1 MLYSRCAPLTNFPLV
16 FLATHRMSSTDEQRE
31 LDGLRAL
38 DPQVVGA
45 VYDRYH
51 PVIYRYVS
59 YRVGDPLEAED
70 IASDVFM
77 RLLEAISSRRGPTT
91 NLRAWLLATAGHA
104 VNDHFRKSYRQP
116 LTELNDSLPDPGVDP
131 QDDVEHHQRQSKLR
145 VAVADLTPEQQHVLA
160 LRFGEGFSLEE
171 TASAM
176 KKNVNAIKQL
186 QLRALAALN
195 RKIGEAP

>member
-1 MLYSRCAPLTNFPLV
+1 
-16 FLATHRMSSTDEQRE
+16 MSSTDEQRE

-59 YRVGDPLEAED
+59 YRVGDPLQAED

-77 RLLEAISSRRGPTT
+77 RLLEAISSRRAPNS

-116 LTELNDSLPDPGVDP
+116 LTDLNDSLPDPGIDP
-131 QDDVEHHQRQSKLR
+131 QVDVEHHERQSKLR

>member
-1 MLYSRCAPLTNFPLV
+1 
-16 FLATHRMSSTDEQRE
+16 MSSTDEQRE

-51 PVIYRYVS
+51 PAVYRYVS
-59 YRVGDPLEAED
+59 FRVGDPLRAED

-77 RLLEAISSRRGPTT
+77 RLLEAISSGRAPRS
-91 NLRAWLLATAGHA
+91 NLKAWLLSTAGHA
-104 VNDHFRKSYRQP
+104 VNDYFRKTYRQP
-116 LTELNDSLPDPGVDP
+116 LTELTDSLPDPGMDP
-131 QDDVEHHQRQSKLR
+131 QVDVEHREQRWRLR
-145 VAVADLTPEQQHVLA
+145 KAVADLTPEQQHVLA